1 MAVPVLQT
9 FDVAVVRRKSVL
21 VKKIY
26 TVTSFFGQCLY
37 FIIFKLTDHCK
48 KGEMT
53 DLVITLHTNVV
64 NIKSKGANVK
74 YSDALRIKLFRF
86 VGLIHEAPSLILKR
100 RQGLVNCISLKELQ
114 NVFVCLYERSM
125 IFSLICNHFG

>member
-48 KGEMT
+48 NGEMA

-100 RQGLVNCISLKELQ
+100 RQGLANCISLKEFFKMYL
-114 NVFVCLYERSM
+114 S
-125 IFSLICNHFG
+125 IFMKES